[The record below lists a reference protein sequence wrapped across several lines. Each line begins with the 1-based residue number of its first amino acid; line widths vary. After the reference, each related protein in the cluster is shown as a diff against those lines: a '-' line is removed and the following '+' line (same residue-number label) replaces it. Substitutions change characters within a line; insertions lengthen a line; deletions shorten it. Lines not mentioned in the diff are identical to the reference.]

1 MFLDEK
7 IAQKAKNVCKKNAT
21 DKSGDTNADELQ
33 QQEDEADDT
42 VFIDNLPKDE
52 ASLRL
57 MIKDVNYH
65 IRELERQFFEEEDSE
80 EENELKMS
88 LMNKQNKIS
97 EQEHNKKLESL
108 KEKSHIQQFWTIP
121 MSENVTALGYEHL
134 ANVQKEHTGGRLF
147 DVITCDPPWQLSSAN
162 PTRGVAIAYETLN
175 DRQILDIPF
184 DKLQTDGF
192 LFIWVINAKYRFAL
206 EMMEKYG
213 YKLVDEIAWVKQT
226 VNGKIAKGHGYYL
239 QHAKETC
246 LIGVKGNPGKRAR
259 FNIETDVIFSQ
270 RRGQSQKPEEIYD
283 IAEAMVP
290 NGCYLEIFGRRNNLH
305 NGWVTIGNEL

>member
-1 MFLDEK
+1 
-7 IAQKAKNVCKKNAT
+7 
-21 DKSGDTNADELQ
+21 
-33 QQEDEADDT
+33 
-42 VFIDNLPKDE
+42 
-52 ASLRL
+52 
-57 MIKDVNYH
+57 
-65 IRELERQFFEEEDSE
+65 
-80 EENELKMS
+80 
-88 LMNKQNKIS
+88 
-97 EQEHNKKLESL
+97 
-108 KEKSHIQQFWTIP
+108 

-134 ANVQKEHTGGRLF
+134 ANCQKEQSGGKLF

-206 EMMEKYG
+206 EMMEKFG

-246 LIGVKGNPGKRAR
+246 LIGVKGNVSKRAR
-259 FNIETDVIFSQ
+259 FNICSDVIFSQ

-290 NGCYLEIFGRRNNLH
+290 NGFYLEIFGRRNNLH